1 MDKLKLSEWG
11 ERLKTG
17 GAQMS
22 RLVSDKVKEIL
33 QTPTPESKMV
43 DEATLETMEEPNWGL
58 NLRVCSMINSQEFS
72 GTEIVR
78 AIKRKISGR
87 NVVSQRLS
95 LDLLETCTSNCEK
108 VFSEVASEKV
118 LDEMV
123 RMIENPQTDQGN
135 RDRALQLIRAWG
147 ESEDLE
153 YLPVF
158 HQTYMNCRFII
169 IRQLLGFC
177 NWLQIQKPNKS
188 LKERSLPPPPVE
200 DGSSFPTQYSLESYV
215 HQEPLSPHGSY
226 PIPDTGLHGAD
237 RSTISYDFGGLSIE
251 EKNETLVTTR
261 NSLELLSSILNAE
274 TEPKP
279 IKEDLTVSLLDKCK
293 QSQSVIQ
300 RIIESTTDDEAMLFE
315 ALNLHDELQQ
325 VILRYNELEA
335 GINSREQLPQSSDNT
350 GANILPAQ
358 IEPHNETK
366 IADPPTGVAQVGPH
380 NETKM
385 EDPTREGPARVGPH
399 DETKTAD
406 PPKAEG
412 SEFSSERKIDER
424 EFSS

>member
-11 ERLKTG
+11 ELLKTG

-22 RLVSDKVKEIL
+22 RLVSGKVKEML

-58 NLRVCSMINSQEFS
+58 NLRICAMINSQEFS
-72 GTEIVR
+72 GTEIVK
-78 AIKRKISGR
+78 AIKRKFSG
-87 NVVSQRLS
+87 NSVVSQRLS
-95 LDLLETCTSNCEK
+95 LDLLEACTSNCEK

-118 LDEMV
+118 LDEMA

-158 HQTYMNCRFII
+158 HQTYM
-169 IRQLLGFC
+169 
-177 NWLQIQKPNKS
+177 S

-200 DGSSFPTQYSLESYV
+200 DGSPFPMQYSLESFV
-215 HQEPLSPHGSY
+215 HQEPLSPPGNY
-226 PIPDTGLHGAD
+226 PIPDMGLHGAD
-237 RSTISYDFGGLSIE
+237 HNTLPYNFGGLSIK

-261 NSLELLSSILNAE
+261 NSLELLSSILKAE

-293 QSQSVIQ
+293 QSQPDIQ

-325 VILRYNELEA
+325 VISQYEELEA
-335 GINSREQLPQSSDNT
+335 GIKSREQLPESSDNN
-350 GANILPAQ
+350 AASMLPAQ
-358 IEPHNETK
+358 LGHQNETK
-366 IADPPTGVAQVGPH
+366 IADYPIGANMLAAQGGH
-380 NETKM
+380 KNETKITDSPIGANM
-385 EDPTREGPARVGPH
+385 LLAEIEHH
-399 DETKTAD
+399 DKNKTAD
-406 PPKAEG
+406 SYKGE
-412 SEFSSERKIDER
+412 STESSSAKKIDEG
-424 EFSS
+424 EFSD

>member
-1 MDKLKLSEWG
+1 MDRLKLSEWG
-11 ERLKTG
+11 ELLKTG

-22 RLVSDKVKEIL
+22 RLVSGKVKEML

-58 NLRVCSMINSQEFS
+58 NLRICAMINSQEFS
-72 GTEIVR
+72 GTEIVK
-78 AIKRKISGR
+78 AIKRKFSGKS
-87 NVVSQRLS
+87 VVSQRLS
-95 LDLLETCTSNCEK
+95 LDLLEACTSNCEK

-118 LDEMV
+118 LDEMA

-158 HQTYMNCRFII
+158 HQTYM
-169 IRQLLGFC
+169 
-177 NWLQIQKPNKS
+177 S

-200 DGSSFPTQYSLESYV
+200 DGSSFPMQYSLESYV
-215 HQEPLSPHGSY
+215 HQEPLSPPGNY
-226 PIPDTGLHGAD
+226 PIPDMGLHGAD
-237 RSTISYDFGGLSIE
+237 HNTLPYNFGGLSIK
-251 EKNETLVTTR
+251 EKNEMLVTTR
-261 NSLELLSSILNAE
+261 NSLELLSSILKAE

-293 QSQSVIQ
+293 QSQPDIQ

-325 VILRYNELEA
+325 VISQYEELEA
-335 GINSREQLPQSSDNT
+335 GIKSREQLPESSDNT
-350 GANILPAQ
+350 GASMLPAQ
-358 IEPHNETK
+358 LGHQNETK
-366 IADPPTGVAQVGPH
+366 IADYPIGANMLAAQSGH
-380 NETKM
+380 QNETKIT
-385 EDPTREGPARVGPH
+385 DSPTGANMLPAEIEHH
-399 DETKTAD
+399 DKTKTAD
-406 PPKAEG
+406 SHKGE
-412 SEFSSERKIDER
+412 STESSSAKKIDEG
-424 EFSS
+424 EFSG

>member
-11 ERLKTG
+11 ELLKTG

-22 RLVSDKVKEIL
+22 RLVSGKVKEML

-58 NLRVCSMINSQEFS
+58 NLRICAMINSQEFS
-72 GTEIVR
+72 GTEIVK
-78 AIKRKISGR
+78 AIKRKFSGKS
-87 NVVSQRLS
+87 VVSQRLS
-95 LDLLETCTSNCEK
+95 LDLLEACTSNCEK

-118 LDEMV
+118 LDEMA

-158 HQTYMNCRFII
+158 HQTYM
-169 IRQLLGFC
+169 
-177 NWLQIQKPNKS
+177 S

-200 DGSSFPTQYSLESYV
+200 DGSPFPMQYSLESFV
-215 HQEPLSPHGSY
+215 HQEPLSPPGNY
-226 PIPDTGLHGAD
+226 PIPDMGLHGAD
-237 RSTISYDFGGLSIE
+237 HNTLPYNFGGLSIK
-251 EKNETLVTTR
+251 EKNEMLVTTR
-261 NSLELLSSILNAE
+261 NSLELLSSILKAE

-293 QSQSVIQ
+293 QSQPDIQ

-325 VILRYNELEA
+325 VISQYEELEA
-335 GINSREQLPQSSDNT
+335 GIKSREQLPESSDNN
-350 GANILPAQ
+350 AASMLPAQ
-358 IEPHNETK
+358 LGHQNETK
-366 IADPPTGVAQVGPH
+366 IADYPIGANMLAAQGGH
-380 NETKM
+380 KNETKITDSPIGANM
-385 EDPTREGPARVGPH
+385 LLAEIEHH
-399 DETKTAD
+399 DKNKTAD
-406 PPKAEG
+406 SYKGE
-412 SEFSSERKIDER
+412 STESSSAKKIDEG
-424 EFSS
+424 EFSD

>member
-22 RLVSDKVKEIL
+22 RLVSDKMKEIL

-58 NLRVCSMINSQEFS
+58 NLRICSMINSQEFS
-72 GTEIVR
+72 GTEIVK
-78 AIKRKISGR
+78 AIKRKISGK
-87 NVVSQRLS
+87 NLVSQRLS
-95 LDLLETCTSNCEK
+95 LDLLEACTSNCEK

-123 RMIENPQTDQGN
+123 RMIEIPQTDQGN

-158 HQTYMNCRFII
+158 HQTYM
-169 IRQLLGFC
+169 
-177 NWLQIQKPNKS
+177 S
-188 LKERSLPPPPVE
+188 LKGRSLPAPPVE
-200 DGSSFPTQYSLESYV
+200 DGSSFPMQYSLESFV
-215 HQEPLSPHGSY
+215 HQDPLSPPESY

-237 RSTISYDFGGLSIE
+237 HGTLPYNSGGVSIE

-279 IKEDLTVSLLDKCK
+279 VKDDLTVSLLDKCK
-293 QSQSVIQ
+293 QSQPVIQ

-335 GINSREQLPQSSDNT
+335 GIKSREHLPESSSNT

-358 IEPHNETK
+358 VEPHNETK
-366 IADPPTGVAQVGPH
+366 IADTPEEPAQAEPR
-380 NETKM
+380 NETRIA
-385 EDPTREGPARVGPH
+385 DPPEGPAQAEPRKETRIADPPEGPAQVEPRN
-399 DETKTAD
+399 ETKTAD
-406 PPKAEG
+406 PPKGESA
-412 SEFSSERKIDER
+412 EFSSQKKIDER
-424 EFSS
+424 EFS

>member
-58 NLRVCSMINSQEFS
+58 NLRICSMINSQEFS
-72 GTEIVR
+72 GTEIVK
-78 AIKRKISGR
+78 AIKRKISGK
-87 NVVSQRLS
+87 NLVSQRLS
-95 LDLLETCTSNCEK
+95 LDLLEACTSNCEK

-123 RMIENPQTDQGN
+123 RMIEIPQTDQGN

-158 HQTYMNCRFII
+158 HQTYM
-169 IRQLLGFC
+169 
-177 NWLQIQKPNKS
+177 S
-188 LKERSLPPPPVE
+188 LKERSLPTPPVE
-200 DGSSFPTQYSLESYV
+200 DGSSFPMQYSLESYV
-215 HQEPLSPHGSY
+215 HQEPLSPPESY

-237 RSTISYDFGGLSIE
+237 HGTLPYNFGGVSIE

-279 IKEDLTVSLLDKCK
+279 IKDDLTVSLLDKCK
-293 QSQSVIQ
+293 QSQPVIQ

-335 GINSREQLPQSSDNT
+335 GIKSREQLPESSSNT
-350 GANILPAQ
+350 GANILPPQ
-358 IEPHNETK
+358 VEPHNETK
-366 IADPPTGVAQVGPH
+366 IADPP
-380 NETKM
+380 
-385 EDPTREGPARVGPH
+385 EGPAQAQPRNETRIPEGPAQAQPRNETRILEGPAQVEPGK
-399 DETKTAD
+399 ETKTAD
-406 PPKAEG
+406 PPKGESA
-412 SEFSSERKIDER
+412 EFSSEKKIDER
-424 EFSS
+424 EFS

>member
-58 NLRVCSMINSQEFS
+58 NLRICSMINSQEFS
-72 GTEIVR
+72 GTEIVK
-78 AIKRKISGR
+78 AIKRKISGK
-87 NVVSQRLS
+87 NLVSQRLS
-95 LDLLETCTSNCEK
+95 LDLLEACTSNCEK

-123 RMIENPQTDQGN
+123 RMIEIPQTDQGN

-158 HQTYMNCRFII
+158 HQTYM
-169 IRQLLGFC
+169 
-177 NWLQIQKPNKS
+177 S
-188 LKERSLPPPPVE
+188 LKERSLPTPPVE
-200 DGSSFPTQYSLESYV
+200 DGSSFPMQYSLESYV
-215 HQEPLSPHGSY
+215 HQEPLSPPESY

-237 RSTISYDFGGLSIE
+237 HGTLPYNFGGVSIE

-279 IKEDLTVSLLDKCK
+279 IKDDLTVSLLDKCK
-293 QSQSVIQ
+293 QSQPVIQ

-335 GINSREQLPQSSDNT
+335 GIKSREQLPESSSNT
-350 GANILPAQ
+350 GANILPPQ
-358 IEPHNETK
+358 VEPHNETK
-366 IADPPTGVAQVGPH
+366 IADPP
-380 NETKM
+380 
-385 EDPTREGPARVGPH
+385 EGPAQAQPRNETRIPEGPAQAQPRNETRIPEGPAQVEPRN
-399 DETKTAD
+399 ETKTAD
-406 PPKAEG
+406 PPKGESA
-412 SEFSSERKIDER
+412 EFSSEKKIDER
-424 EFSS
+424 EFS

>member
-33 QTPTPESKMV
+33 QSPTPESKMV
-43 DEATLETMEEPNWGL
+43 DEATSETMEEPNWGL
-58 NLRVCSMINSQEFS
+58 NLRICSMINSQEFS
-72 GTEIVR
+72 GTEIVK
-78 AIKRKISGR
+78 AIKRKISGK
-87 NVVSQRLS
+87 NLVSQRLS
-95 LDLLETCTSNCEK
+95 LDLLEACTSNCEK

-123 RMIENPQTDQGN
+123 RMIEIPQTDQGN

-158 HQTYMNCRFII
+158 HQTYM
-169 IRQLLGFC
+169 
-177 NWLQIQKPNKS
+177 S
-188 LKERSLPPPPVE
+188 LKERSLPAPPVE
-200 DGSSFPTQYSLESYV
+200 DGSSFPMQYSLESFV
-215 HQEPLSPHGSY
+215 HQDPLSPPESY

-237 RSTISYDFGGLSIE
+237 HGTLPYNFGGVSIE

-279 IKEDLTVSLLDKCK
+279 VKDDLTVSLLDKCK
-293 QSQSVIQ
+293 QSQPVIQ

-335 GINSREQLPQSSDNT
+335 GIKSREHLPESSSNT

-358 IEPHNETK
+358 AEPRNETR
-366 IADPPTGVAQVGPH
+366 IADPP
-380 NETKM
+380 
-385 EDPTREGPARVGPH
+385 EGPAQAEPRNETRIADPPEGPAQAEPRN
-399 DETKTAD
+399 ETKTAD
-406 PPKAEG
+406 PPKGESA
-412 SEFSSERKIDER
+412 EFSSQKKIDER
-424 EFSS
+424 EFS

>member
-22 RLVSDKVKEIL
+22 RLVSDKMKEIL

-58 NLRVCSMINSQEFS
+58 NLRICSMINSQEFS
-72 GTEIVR
+72 GTEIVK
-78 AIKRKISGR
+78 AIKRKISGK
-87 NVVSQRLS
+87 NLVSQRLS
-95 LDLLETCTSNCEK
+95 LDLLEACTSNCEK

-123 RMIENPQTDQGN
+123 RMIEIPQTDQGN

-158 HQTYMNCRFII
+158 HQTYM
-169 IRQLLGFC
+169 
-177 NWLQIQKPNKS
+177 S
-188 LKERSLPPPPVE
+188 LKERSLPAPPVE
-200 DGSSFPTQYSLESYV
+200 DGSSFPMQYSLESFV
-215 HQEPLSPHGSY
+215 HQDPLSPPESY

-237 RSTISYDFGGLSIE
+237 HGTLPYNSGGVSIE

-279 IKEDLTVSLLDKCK
+279 VKQDDLTVSLLDKCK
-293 QSQSVIQ
+293 QSQPVIQ

-335 GINSREQLPQSSDNT
+335 GIKSREHLPESSSNT

-358 IEPHNETK
+358 VEPHNETK
-366 IADPPTGVAQVGPH
+366 IADTPEEPAQAEPR
-380 NETKM
+380 NETRIA
-385 EDPTREGPARVGPH
+385 DPPEGPAQAEPRKETRIADPPEGPAQVEPRN
-399 DETKTAD
+399 ETKTAD
-406 PPKAEG
+406 PPKGESA
-412 SEFSSERKIDER
+412 EFSSQKKIDER
-424 EFSS
+424 EFS